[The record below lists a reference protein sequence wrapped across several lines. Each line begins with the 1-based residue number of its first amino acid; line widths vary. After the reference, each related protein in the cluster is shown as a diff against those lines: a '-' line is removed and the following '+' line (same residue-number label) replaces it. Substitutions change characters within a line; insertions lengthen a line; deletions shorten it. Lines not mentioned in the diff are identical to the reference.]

1 MKFLT
6 IKHPVK
12 QLILLG
18 LIIAIASQ
26 CLAAPTE
33 NTTGYSNA
41 KDSAQQILIRQVEPL
56 QNTTERRY
64 PGIIKASQ
72 QTQLAFRI
80 GGPLVAID
88 VEPGEKISKGQ
99 RLMQVDPRD
108 FKDRIAVLN
117 AQLAAAR
124 SDLEHTRQDYDR
136 AVTLFKQQVN
146 AKADYDRAKSAYDR
160 AVAMEQS
167 LKAELQIAR
176 HQLEDTTLKAPYDG
190 MVIEQK
196 VENYEMIEPGQV
208 VVAIQDIATLEVEIH
223 LPENEIVK
231 YPLAKNLPAEVR
243 FTSAPDQR
251 FTIYLKEWT
260 ARADEVTRTYTLT
273 FYFTPPKGC
282 QILPGMT
289 ADVYW
294 KVPPSGC
301 KTQLIIPTDAVFSTS
316 GHDTYVWVYDDA
328 TSQVLKRAVEL
339 GSLTGENQVELL
351 SGLDEAEWIVIACSA
366 ELTDGMHIEALAQ
379 QLERM

>member
-1 MKFLT
+1 MKSFT
-6 IKHPVK
+6 IKHPLK
-12 QLILLG
+12 ALIVFC
-18 LIIAIASQ
+18 LITATASLSLASQ
-26 CLAAPTE
+26 TE
-33 NTTGYSNA
+33 PSTHPKA
-41 KDSAQQILIRQVEPL
+41 KDDIQKILIQQVEPL
-56 QNTTERRY
+56 QSSVDRRY

-88 VEPGEKISKGQ
+88 VEPGEEVHKGQ

-124 SDLEHTRQDYDR
+124 SDLEHSKQDYDR

-167 LKAELQIAR
+167 LKAELQIAH

-190 MVIEQK
+190 MVIEQM

-208 VVAIQDIATLEVEIH
+208 VIAIQDIATLEVEIH

-231 YPLAKNLPAEVR
+231 YTLAKDLPAEVR

-273 FYFTPPKGC
+273 FRFTPPAGC

-294 KVPPSGC
+294 KSPPEGC
-301 KTQLIIPTDAVFSTS
+301 KTQLIIPTDAVFSTT

-328 TSQVLKRAVEL
+328 TSQVLKRAVEI
-339 GSLTGENQVELL
+339 GSLTGQNQVQLL
-351 SGLDEAEWIVIACSA
+351 SGLNENEWIVMAGSDKLA
-366 ELTDGMHIEALAQ
+366 EGMQVEARTEK
-379 QLERM
+379 LERM

>member
-1 MKFLT
+1 MKALS
-6 IKHPVK
+6 IKHPILH
-12 QLILLG
+12 LIFFC
-18 LIIAIASQ
+18 LIAATASL
-26 CLAAPTE
+26 CLAAQADFPA
-33 NTTGYSNA
+33 GHANA
-41 KDSAQQILIRQVEPL
+41 KSATQQILIQQVEPL
-56 QNTTERRY
+56 QKTAERRY

-72 QTQLAFRI
+72 QTQMAFRV

-88 VEPGEKISKGQ
+88 VEPGETIRKGQ

-124 SDLEHTRQDYDR
+124 SDLEHSKQDYDR
-136 AVTLFKQQVN
+136 AVTLFQQQVN
-146 AKADYDRAKSAYDR
+146 AKADYDRAKSAHDR

-167 LKAELQIAR
+167 LKAELQIAC

-208 VVAIQDIATLEVEIH
+208 VIAIQDIATLEVEIH

-273 FYFTPPKGC
+273 FRFTPPAGC

-294 KVPPSGC
+294 TSPPEGY
-301 KTQLIIPTDAVFSTS
+301 KTQLIIPTDAVFSTT

-339 GSLTGENQVELL
+339 GSLTGKNQVQLL
-351 SGLDEAEWIVIACSA
+351 SGLDENEWIVMAGSDK
-366 ELTDGMHIEALAQ
+366 LTEGMHVRAMAQ